1 MPEKVHLDSR
11 KQQLDVLDFELS
23 ETDHHQK
30 VSPAC
35 LIRKKHMERFC
46 DRCDCACNAGLEAVA
61 EADLLLWYETV

>member
-1 MPEKVHLDSR
+1 MHEKVRIDTG

-35 LIRKKHMERFC
+35 LIRKKKNDYEDFC

-61 EADLLLWYETV
+61 EADL